1 MSDFEL
7 PEQQRVSIKDT
18 STQSRSIAPNEV
30 GLIIAIIFAVIL
42 WNFIGNWEH
51 QDSSARYLLAFY
63 DYTIVEPLK
72 LIPEFYE
79 YCRTLELT
87 PYNNLNW
94 FLAILAIC
102 FYLFVLIPFLLKII
116 LNFLEKLNLYNY
128 RWKLFFL
135 PALLYLAFHFTTWLF
150 R

>member
-63 DYTIVEPLK
+63 DYTIVE
-72 LIPEFYE
+72 
-79 YCRTLELT
+79 
-87 PYNNLNW
+87 
-94 FLAILAIC
+94 
-102 FYLFVLIPFLLKII
+102 
-116 LNFLEKLNLYNY
+116 
-128 RWKLFFL
+128 
-135 PALLYLAFHFTTWLF
+135 
-150 R
+150 